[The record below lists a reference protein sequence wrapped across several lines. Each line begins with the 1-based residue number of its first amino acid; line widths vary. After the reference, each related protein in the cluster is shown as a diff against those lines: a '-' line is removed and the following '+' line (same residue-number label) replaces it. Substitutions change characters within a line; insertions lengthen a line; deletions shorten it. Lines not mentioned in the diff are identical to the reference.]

1 MICRTV
7 FTYFMLG
14 LSFNRL
20 DVCVPEIEAF
30 RMDGASNR
38 DAAGRIDSV
47 KYVDEYKFITLFF

>member
-1 MICRTV
+1 MIYRIV
-7 FTYFMLG
+7 FTYSMLG
-14 LSFNRL
+14 LSFNGL
-20 DVCVPEIEAF
+20 DVCIPEIEAF